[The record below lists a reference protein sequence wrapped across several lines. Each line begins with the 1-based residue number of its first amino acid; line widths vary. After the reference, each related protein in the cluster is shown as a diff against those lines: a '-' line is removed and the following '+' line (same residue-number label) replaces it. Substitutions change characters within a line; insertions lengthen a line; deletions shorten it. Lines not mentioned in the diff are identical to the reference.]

1 MKISNVI
8 KALIASFLL
17 ATSYSA
23 LSHAGHGSSA
33 PWEACEEKAINEDCS
48 YKSHDKK
55 ATGTCQ
61 AMNKVLMCVRNKPLE
76 TLINKATQ
84 PVSEQKQSIKSLANL

>member
-1 MKISNVI
+1 MKIFNVI
-8 KALIASFLL
+8 KALTTGFLL
-17 ATSYSA
+17 ATSCSA
-23 LSHAGHGSSA
+23 LSHAGHGSNA

-48 YKSHDKK
+48 YISHDKK

-76 TLINKATQ
+76 TLIDKATQ
-84 PVSEQKQSIKSLANL
+84 PASEQKQSVKSLAKR

>member
-8 KALIASFLL
+8 NALIASFLL

-23 LSHAGHGSSA
+23 LSHAGHGSNA
-33 PWEACEEKAINEDCS
+33 PWKACEEKVINEDCS
-48 YKSHDKK
+48 YTSHDKK

-76 TLINKATQ
+76 TIIDKATQ
-84 PVSEQKQSIKSLANL
+84 PLSEQKQSVKSLAKL